1 MYTKSRRTKMKA
13 LMLYFTMGGR
23 TKRMA
28 EAIASNLSN
37 YEVIFFPFE
46 LKGSFIGK
54 IQLLDEFENGDYSSF
69 EGDFSILN
77 AEPYDLILIG
87 MPTYGSNPPKTFH
100 ELTKRMNNLH
110 GKRVVLFGTSRFR
123 RGSHLQVMK
132 EDIEGKDGEVIEQRN
147 FRGLLILGTKKALE
161 FGIVING
168 L

>member
-1 MYTKSRRTKMKA
+1 MYTKSRCVKMKA
-13 LMLYFTMGGR
+13 LMIYFTMGGR

-37 YEVIFFPFE
+37 YEVTFFPFE
-46 LKGSFIGK
+46 LEGSFIGK
-54 IQLLDEFENGDYSSF
+54 IKLLDEFENGDYSSF
-69 EGDFSILN
+69 EGDFSILD

-87 MPTYGSNPPKTFH
+87 MPTYGSEPPKTFY
-100 ELTKRMNNLH
+100 ELTKRMNALN

-132 EDIEGKDGEVIEQRN
+132 ENVEAKGGEVIEQRN
-147 FRGLLILGTKKALE
+147 FRGLLVLGTKKALE
-161 FGIVING
+161 FGEMINE